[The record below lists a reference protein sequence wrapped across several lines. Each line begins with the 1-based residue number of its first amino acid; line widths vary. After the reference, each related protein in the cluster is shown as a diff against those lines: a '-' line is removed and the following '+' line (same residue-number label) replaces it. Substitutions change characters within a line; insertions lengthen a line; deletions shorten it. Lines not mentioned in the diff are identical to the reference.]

1 MTSACAACRGGT
13 EPRTR
18 RRWPS
23 RAVRTGSNTIVASP
37 SCHVV
42 VLCPHHVSV
51 PVTVVEAR
59 PSILNGLGSGLRASR
74 WTAAGLSPAHPDA
87 RCREAIGT
95 KGAGSHTC
103 LPSIA
108 MEVLVPV
115 RPPSPV
121 RRHRL
126 RRRQA
131 QQVAECWV
139 NRCNFHIR
147 HPPLRDQIWVRPA
160 GNAAATVNGPRC
172 LGRL

>member
-1 MTSACAACRGGT
+1 MDSERADGLPLDFRQLIQMLAAERQSVRK
-13 EPRTR
+13 EP
-18 RRWPS
+18 
-23 RAVRTGSNTIVASP
+23 
-37 SCHVV
+37 
-42 VLCPHHVSV
+42 
-51 PVTVVEAR
+51 
-59 PSILNGLGSGLRASR
+59 
-74 WTAAGLSPAHPDA
+74 D
-87 RCREAIGT
+87 
-95 KGAGSHTC
+95 HTC

-115 RPPSPV
+115 RPRSPV
-121 RRHRL
+121 RRYRL

-147 HPPLRDQIWVRPA
+147 HPPVRDQIWVRPA

>member
-95 KGAGSHTC
+95 KGAGSHLSPFYRHGSSRPGQTTITG
-103 LPSIA
+103 PP
-108 MEVLVPV
+108 VP
-115 RPPSPV
+115 
-121 RRHRL
+121 L